1 MSGAATC
8 WEEVY
13 RAQTARI
20 AELDA
25 ENAALRAKLDDPARL
40 HAHCVRHLTDAQVAH
55 LFGERMTE
63 IQNDR
68 DRLQSENIALRE
80 LTATLGAPNHL
91 GVPVPLYREL
101 RADKARLDWLDDK
114 GCWLTI
120 PGARNFLSGAS
131 RAVIDRAMQEAKQ

>member
-25 ENAALRAKLDDPARL
+25 ENAALRSKLDDPARL

-63 IQNDR
+63 IVNSR
-68 DRLQSENIALRE
+68 DRLRAENA
-80 LTATLGAPNHL
+80 A
-91 GVPVPLYREL
+91 L

-131 RAVIDRAMQEAKQ
+131 RAVIDRAMQEANQ